1 MPRSLG
7 RRGDRRPTLPGQA
20 ARGESPAAFDGRCI
34 PALGVARRL
43 NIPDIRPPRAWIAG
57 RLARLGAT
65 RHFYHRLLVLGCL
78 LAVTANVRAQGADLP
93 PALAGRFA
101 AGVTALQGGSLG
113 EAEAAF
119 RAVLREGGDRAF
131 VHHNLGIVL
140 QQRGQHTAAIAE
152 FHRASALDP
161 AFGPARLLAGSSL
174 IALGRSADALVDLEH
189 AVRLMPREIAAHLQL
204 ADACERTG
212 RIACLTE
219 AYRDVVALAPDDPEY
234 AYRLGKA
241 YLRLSQHAY
250 ERIRAIDPQAARLSQ
265 ALGREYLAQG
275 QPQLARVSFEAA
287 AARDPRLADVH
298 LALAQLAA
306 DDGRWDDAAREVA
319 FELAV
324 QPTSREALALRAHI
338 DAARSAG
345 RP

>member
-1 MPRSLG
+1 MSLPRG
-7 RRGDRRPTLPGQA
+7 RRCDRRPILPG
-20 ARGESPAAFDGRCI
+20 
-34 PALGVARRL
+34 
-43 NIPDIRPPRAWIAG
+43 
-57 RLARLGAT
+57 
-65 RHFYHRLLVLGCL
+65 LVLGFV
-78 LAVTANVRAQGADLP
+78 LAIAAALRAQGADLP
-93 PALAGRFA
+93 PALASRFT
-101 AGVTALQGGSLG
+101 AGVAALQGGSLG

-119 RAVLREGGDRAF
+119 RDVLRAGGDRAF

-140 QQRGQHTAAIAE
+140 QQRGQHAAAVAE

-161 AFGPARLLAGSSL
+161 TFGPPRLLAGSSS
-174 IALGRSADALVDLEH
+174 IALGRPADALVDLEQ

-212 RIACLTE
+212 RIARLTE
-219 AYRDVVALAPDDPEY
+219 AYRAVVALAPDDPEY
-234 AYRLGKA
+234 AFRLGKA

-250 ERIRAIDPQAARLSQ
+250 QRIQAIDPQAARLSQ
-265 ALGREYLAQG
+265 ALGREYLVQG
-275 QPQLARVSFEAA
+275 QPQRARVAFEAA
-287 AARDPRLADVH
+287 AARNPRLAEVH

-319 FELAV
+319 IELAV
-324 QPTSREALALRAHI
+324 QPTSREALALRARI